1 MASKSFRTVQGAGSK
16 PSTKGA
22 EYQVKV
28 SRVTTPHETAAAPK
42 GQARSPKPQ
51 HLGAT
56 RGVGKGGRAV
66 PASNTSS
73 HSRAWGLK
81 GS

>member
-1 MASKSFRTVQGAGSK
+1 MASKSFRTVQGTSGTPAK
-16 PSTKGA
+16 KGA
-22 EYQVKV
+22 EYFIKV
-28 SRVTTPHETAAAPK
+28 TPAPGMHETAVAPK

-56 RGVGKGGRAV
+56 RGVAKGGRAV
-66 PASNTSS
+66 PSSNTSS

>member
-1 MASKSFRTVQGAGSK
+1 MSKGFRTVQGAGSK
-16 PSTKGA
+16 PAQKGS

-28 SRVTTPHETAAAPK
+28 SPMGTMPAAK
-42 GQARSPKPQ
+42 GTQARSPKPQ

-56 RGVGKGGRAV
+56 RGIAAGGAKV

-81 GS
+81 GSK

>member
-1 MASKSFRTVQGAGSK
+1 MASKSFRSVQGTSSTPA
-16 PSTKGA
+16 TKGA

-56 RGVGKGGRAV
+56 RGVGAGGKKV
-66 PASNTSS
+66 PAANTSS

>member
-1 MASKSFRTVQGAGSK
+1 MASKSFRTVQGLTSK
-16 PSTKGA
+16 PSIKGA

-56 RGVGKGGRAV
+56 RGVGAGGKKV
-66 PASNTSS
+66 PSANTSS
-73 HSRAWGLK
+73 HSRAWGIE
-81 GS
+81 ST